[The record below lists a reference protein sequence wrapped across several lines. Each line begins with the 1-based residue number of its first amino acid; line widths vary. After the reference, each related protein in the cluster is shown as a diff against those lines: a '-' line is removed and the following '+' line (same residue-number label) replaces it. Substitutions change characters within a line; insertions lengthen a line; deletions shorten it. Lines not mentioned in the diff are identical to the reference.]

1 MSETSSTAS
10 GSAASVAASTPKA
23 VHSKAGGATKGKGKA
38 KSEVKAEAKSEEG
51 KEGKW
56 PTEDTAKLLF
66 IVMQQDNKELLAT
79 GWKKIFEKVHDVFGD
94 KYTDAAV
101 KYVGKDQPQ
110 DFILK
115 HCACA
120 FLILA
125 AINRKTE
132 AD

>member
-56 PTEDTAKLLF
+56 STEDTAKLLF
-66 IVMQQDNKELLAT
+66 IMMQQDNKELLAT
-79 GWKKIFEKVHDVFGD
+79 GWKNIFEKVHDVFGD

-101 KYVGKDQPQ
+101 KYVDQDKTQGLFIPHHHYVKD
-110 DFILK
+110 
-115 HCACA
+115 
-120 FLILA
+120 
-125 AINRKTE
+125 RG
-132 AD
+132 